1 MKMTTILTTAMILGA
16 FSMTSSFVLAKNV
29 SPGGSIPYTTFDA
42 DGNGTISEKEFTTAR
57 EQQLA
62 ELKKSGRLGQGMNS
76 SPAFA
81 DVDADKDG
89 QISATELTTMQQRQ
103 QVNAGKGNRRG
114 AGHGQGNRNM
124 NRNASP
130 GGSIS
135 YATFDADG
143 NGTTSEKEFTR
154 AREQQ
159 LADRKKSGRLG
170 QGMNSSPAFT
180 DVDADKDGQIS
191 ATELATMQQ
200 QQKNMNGRGKGKRQY
215 ARNSR

>member
-1 MKMTTILTTAMILGA
+1 MKMTTILTTAMILGT

-29 SPGGSIPYTTFDA
+29 SPGGSISYASFDA
-42 DGNGTISEKEFTTAR
+42 DGNGTISEKEFNTAR
-57 EQQLA
+57 EHQLV

-76 SPAFA
+76 SPSFA

-89 QISATELTTMQQRQ
+89 LISATELTTMQQRQ

-114 AGHGQGNRNM
+114 AGNGQGNRNM
-124 NRNASP
+124 SRNASF
-130 GGSIS
+130 GGSIP
-135 YATFDADG
+135 YASFDADG
-143 NGTTSEKEFTR
+143 NGTISEKEFNT

-159 LADRKKSGRLG
+159 LAERKKSGRLG
-170 QGMNSSPAFT
+170 QGMNSSPSFA

-191 ATELATMQQ
+191 DTELATMQQ
-200 QQKNMNGRGKGKRQY
+200 QHEYMGSRGQGKRQY